1 MPYKSFS
8 QGKAYLDTPL
18 NAQKKR
24 GNLSATSPN
33 ISYELIT
40 PNKKLPYEPFS
51 NNCQVFARQSD

>member
-8 QGKAYLDTPL
+8 LGKAYIDTPL

-24 GNLSATSPN
+24 GNLSATSL
-33 ISYELIT
+33 ISYELIIT
-40 PNKKLPYEPFS
+40 NTKLPYEPFS